1 MRYKVVI
8 VDDEAPI
15 CDEIEYLLKQYVDI
29 EICAKF
35 SRAADALAFLVEHSI
50 DILFLDIQMPGLS
63 GLELAQ
69 KLKQLSRPP
78 LIVFVTAFTEHALEA
93 FATSAVGYLTKP
105 IEEDRLAEVLRKI
118 RSFSLRSSGEAQPA
132 LCRIC
137 VLEKGNIVPLDPK
150 DIVFVQVNEKDVFVH
165 TAENKQL
172 CPLSLKEVE
181 ELLEEQSFLRV
192 HRQYLVN
199 LAEIREIVPWFH
211 GSFLLR
217 MKNGHEV
224 PVSRNKAK
232 ALKQAFGF

>member
-35 SRAADALAFLVEHSI
+35 SRAADALAYLVEQSI

>member
-35 SRAADALAFLVEHSI
+35 SRAADALAYLVEHSI

-69 KLKQLSRPP
+69 KLKQLPRPP
-78 LIVFVTAFTEHALEA
+78 LIVFVTAFAEHALEA
-93 FATSAVGYLTKP
+93 FSTSAVGYLTKP
-105 IEEDRLAEVLRKI
+105 IEEERLEEVLRKI
-118 RSFSLRSSGEAQPA
+118 RSFALRGNGEAQPA

-137 VLEKGNIVPLDPK
+137 VLVKGNIVPLAPK

-165 TAENKQL
+165 TSENKHL

-181 ELLEEQSFLRV
+181 ELLEAQSFMRV

>member
-1 MRYKVVI
+1 
-8 VDDEAPI
+8 
-15 CDEIEYLLKQYVDI
+15 
-29 EICAKF
+29 
-35 SRAADALAFLVEHSI
+35 
-50 DILFLDIQMPGLS
+50 MPGLS

>member
-35 SRAADALAFLVEHSI
+35 SRAADALAYLVEHSI

-118 RSFSLRSSGEAQPA
+118 RSFSLRSSG
-132 LCRIC
+132 
-137 VLEKGNIVPLDPK
+137 
-150 DIVFVQVNEKDVFVH
+150 
-165 TAENKQL
+165 
-172 CPLSLKEVE
+172 
-181 ELLEEQSFLRV
+181 
-192 HRQYLVN
+192 
-199 LAEIREIVPWFH
+199 
-211 GSFLLR
+211 
-217 MKNGHEV
+217 
-224 PVSRNKAK
+224 
-232 ALKQAFGF
+232 

>member
-1 MRYKVVI
+1 MRYKAVI

-35 SRAADALAFLVEHSI
+35 SRSSEALAYLVDHPT

-69 KLKQLSRPP
+69 KLKQLSRSP
-78 LIVFVTAFTEHALEA
+78 LIVFVTAFEEHALEA
-93 FATSAVGYLTKP
+93 FSTPAVGYLTKP
-105 IEEDRLAEVLRKI
+105 IEEGRLEEVLRKI
-118 RSFSLRSSGEAQPA
+118 RSLSLLGNGESQAS

-137 VLEKGNIVPLDPK
+137 VLEKGNIVPLAPQ
-150 DIVFVQVNEKDVFVH
+150 DIVFVQVNERDVFVH
-165 TAENKQL
+165 TAENKHL

-181 ELLEEQSFLRV
+181 ELLEEQSFMRV

-217 MKNGHEV
+217 MNNGQEV
-224 PVSRNKAK
+224 PVSRSKAK
-232 ALKQAFGF
+232 ALKQTLGF